1 MMVGKRVAKMRKFGV
16 VIIVTEN
23 LQKKA
28 NVNITRNIVVQ
39 NIKKNLFTKIM
50 IATMIAT
57 TIVTLVFGVAEKD
70 IMLNLVMLQHILK
83 VII

>member
-1 MMVGKRVAKMRKFGV
+1 
-16 VIIVTEN
+16 
-23 LQKKA
+23 
-28 NVNITRNIVVQ
+28 
-39 NIKKNLFTKIM
+39 M